1 MKKTIAIVTGT
12 RAEYGLLKPLIKAL
26 YEDDKFNMQLLVT
39 GMHLS
44 KKYGNTITEIEA
56 DGFPITAK
64 IDSHLE
70 GDSAVSVS
78 NSVAETTL
86 GFAKVLEELNPD
98 LMMVLGDRSE
108 IFAAATAA
116 TIKGIPIAH
125 IHGGETTE
133 GAYDEAFRHAI
144 TKMSHWH
151 FTSTEVYRK
160 RVIQL
165 GENPNRVFNVGA
177 IGVDSIA
184 NLKLMTKVEFES
196 SIDFKLNKRNVL
208 ITFHPV
214 TLENNTSEAQFN
226 HLLSALDQLEEV
238 TLIFTKPNSDKDGI
252 IISNQI
258 DNYVKN
264 HSDKAVA
271 FISLG
276 QKRYLSALQ
285 YMDVVVGNSSSGI
298 IEVPLFKIPTINIGD
313 RQKGR
318 LMPKSVIN
326 CLPIEAAITN
336 ALHQAFS
343 SEFLKSISNL
353 KSDYGNGTAT
363 KQIMSV
369 LNSQPLPS
377 IKKSFYDLN

>member
-26 YEDDKFNMQLLVT
+26 HEDDKFNMQLLVT

-70 GDSAVSVS
+70 GDSAVNVS

-343 SEFLKSISNL
+343 SEFLISISNL

>member
-26 YEDDKFNMQLLVT
+26 HEDDNFNMQLLVT

-44 KKYGNTITEIEA
+44 KKYGNTINEIEA

-64 IDSHLE
+64 VDSHLE
-70 GDSAVSVS
+70 GDSAVAVS
-78 NSVAETTL
+78 NAIAETTK
-86 GFAKVLEELNPD
+86 GFAKVLEDLNPN

-116 TIKGIPIAH
+116 TVKGISIAH

-133 GAYDEAFRHAI
+133 GAYDEAFRHSI

-165 GENPNRVFNVGA
+165 GEQPERVFNVGA
-177 IGVDSIA
+177 IGIDSIA
-184 NLKLMTKVEFES
+184 NLELMTKEEFEA
-196 SIDFKLNKRNVL
+196 SIDFKLNKQNVL

-226 HLLSALDQLEEV
+226 ELLLALDQIEDAS
-238 TLIFTKPNSDKDGI
+238 LIFTKPNSDKDSTV
-252 IISNQI
+252 ISDMI
-258 DNYVKN
+258 DTYVSN
-264 HSDKAVA
+264 HTNKAVA
-271 FISLG
+271 FTSLG

-285 YMDVVVGNSSSGI
+285 YMAVVVGNSSSGI

-326 CLPIEAAITN
+326 CLPTKPKITEA
-336 ALHQAFS
+336 LKEAFS
-343 SEFLKSISNL
+343 SEFLSSILNL

-363 KQIMSV
+363 EQIMTILASK
-369 LNSQPLPS
+369 PLPS
-377 IKKSFYDLN
+377 IKKSFFDLN

>member
-26 YEDDKFNMQLLVT
+26 HEDDKFNMQLLVT

-70 GDSAVSVS
+70 GDSAVNVS

>member
-1 MKKTIAIVTGT
+1 MKKTIVIVTGT

-26 YEDDKFNMQLLVT
+26 HDDDKFNMQLLVT

-44 KKYGNTITEIEA
+44 EKYGYTIYEIEA

-64 IDSHLE
+64 IDSRLE
-70 GDSAVSVS
+70 GDSAVAIS
-78 NSVAETTL
+78 NSVAETTR

-98 LMMVLGDRSE
+98 LVMVLGDRSE
-108 IFAAATAA
+108 IFAAATAT

-165 GENPNRVFNVGA
+165 GEQPERVFNVGA
-177 IGVDSIA
+177 IGIDSIA
-184 NLKLMTKVEFES
+184 NLKLMSKSEFETA
-196 SIDFKLNKRNVL
+196 IDFKLKKRNVL

-226 HLLSALDQLEEV
+226 ELLSALDQLKDA
-238 TLIFTKPNSDKDGI
+238 TLIFTKPNSDKDGT

-258 DNYVKN
+258 DTYVAN
-264 HSDKAVA
+264 HSKKAVA
-271 FISLG
+271 FTSLG

-285 YMDVVVGNSSSGI
+285 FMDVVVGNSSSGI

-326 CLPIEAAITN
+326 CLPLETEISK
-336 ALHQAFS
+336 ALNQGFS

-363 KQIMSV
+363 KQIMDV
-369 LNSQPLPS
+369 LNFKPIPN
-377 IKKSFYDLN
+377 IKKSFFDLN

>member
-26 YEDDKFNMQLLVT
+26 HEDDKFNMQLLVT

-70 GDSAVSVS
+70 GDSAVNVS
-78 NSVAETTL
+78 NSVVETTL

>member
-26 YEDDKFNMQLLVT
+26 HEDDKFNMQLLVT

-70 GDSAVSVS
+70 GDSAVNVS

-165 GENPNRVFNVGA
+165 GENPERVFNVGA

-343 SEFLKSISNL
+343 SEFLISISNL